1 MPKQIG
7 LDVARRFLAIRHLLA
22 PPRALPASPESVLAV
37 VDRLGSLQFDPLNV
51 AGRNHDLVLH
61 ARIAGYSRE
70 LTDELLYGRRL
81 LFETYNKALNL
92 LPTSELPYYRITW
105 QTGIDGRA
113 GELVREQAPLAE
125 KVLAEIAA
133 YGPKC
138 SGNFEREAAID
149 WWWGPT
155 SAARAVLDALSV
167 CGRLSLARR
176 EGNRRYYDLTERL
189 YPADLLATR
198 IPEREQMRH
207 KLLSRYRGHGLLGT
221 QGSSELWP
229 GTGTAANRTAL
240 RRDLQDRGEI
250 VAVEVEGMRG
260 ERFIVGDEL
269 PLLAEAER
277 VVGHVAGSAS
287 AGDGAGS
294 AGAGGSAVGAD
305 DGAPGCSFLA
315 PLDPLM
321 WDRGALVP
329 LYGFQ
334 YRWEVYTPAAK
345 RRWGYYVL
353 PILFGDRLVGRIE
366 PRIDRAAKSVR
377 ILGLAWEPSFDPMA
391 APGFVAAF
399 SAALTAYLAFG
410 GAAELVPPV
419 GPGHRALFR
428 NVAQVMPIR
437 RAATPGRSPGRSAR
451 ATSAAST
458 TPPAAT

>member
-1 MPKQIG
+1 MPKQIS

-51 AGRNHDLVLH
+51 AGRNHDLVLQ
-61 ARIAGYSRE
+61 ARIGGYRRE
-70 LTDELLYGRRL
+70 LTDELLYSRRL
-81 LFETYNKALNL
+81 LFEAYNKALNL

-105 QTGIDGRA
+105 QNSMDGRA
-113 GELVREQAPLAE
+113 GELIREQAPLAE
-125 KVLAEIAA
+125 KVLAEITAN
-133 YGPKC
+133 GPKC
-138 SGNFEREAAID
+138 SGDFEREAAID

-155 SAARAVLDALSV
+155 SAARAVLDALNV

-221 QGSSELWP
+221 QGSGELWP
-229 GTGTAANRTAL
+229 GTGTAANRAAL

-269 PLLAEAER
+269 PLLSQAEREVAAEA
-277 VVGHVAGSAS
+277 AGQ
-287 AGDGAGS
+287 
-294 AGAGGSAVGAD
+294 
-305 DGAPGCSFLA
+305 APTSPPECSFIA
-315 PLDPLM
+315 PLDPLL
-321 WDRGALVP
+321 WDREALPP
-329 LYGFQ
+329 LYAFE

-353 PILFGDRLVGRIE
+353 PILYGDRLVGRIE
-366 PRIDRAAKSVR
+366 PRIDRKTGIVR
-377 ILGLAWEPSFDPMA
+377 LLGLAWESWFDPLA
-391 APGFVAAF
+391 TPGFVAAF
-399 SAALTAYLAFG
+399 VSALNAYLAFG
-410 GAAELVPPV
+410 ASRAVVQPPQ
-419 GPGHRALFR
+419 PMHRSLFR
-428 NVAQVMPIR
+428 EVATAMPVLTD
-437 RAATPGRSPGRSAR
+437 A
-451 ATSAAST
+451 
-458 TPPAAT
+458 